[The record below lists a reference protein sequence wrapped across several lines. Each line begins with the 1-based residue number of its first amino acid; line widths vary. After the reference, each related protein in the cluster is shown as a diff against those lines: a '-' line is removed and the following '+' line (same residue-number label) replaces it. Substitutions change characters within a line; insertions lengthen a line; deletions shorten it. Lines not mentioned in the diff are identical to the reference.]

1 MAKPLEQD
9 ERISC
14 GKEGDATGRCI
25 ARDDKGA
32 SKERKES
39 LVTLWRLELI
49 AHFGPDVMERKFND
63 LDCRECEAFRDQ
75 RCAGGKRG
83 TFIAQCM
90 LEIVKGRGVLESGVS
105 SVSVH

>member
-1 MAKPLEQD
+1 MAKPWEQG
-9 ERISC
+9 ERVSC
-14 GKEGDATGRCI
+14 GKEGDTTGRCI
-25 ARDDKGA
+25 ARDDKEA

-39 LVTLWRLELI
+39 LVMLWRLELI

-63 LDCRECEAFRDQ
+63 LDCRECEAFRDR

-90 LEIVKGRGVLESGVS
+90 LEIVKGRVAPDSGVS